1 MVQSSINRT
10 KKEIYSG
17 EYDKLESKHV
27 RKLSRL
33 GVEMVVQ
40 RMPAM
45 VATCN
50 DIRDLILK
58 LRSQGIDIR
67 VLFVDYAAKLASI
80 VGDKEDFDRIS
91 NVYIDLSNLAEDL
104 NLDII
109 WTANHITREGKNIE
123 LLVMMRMTYPGLFL
137 LFVMLNVLLD

>member
-1 MVQSSINRT
+1 
-10 KKEIYSG
+10 
-17 EYDKLESKHV
+17 
-27 RKLSRL
+27 
-33 GVEMVVQ
+33 
-40 RMPAM
+40 M